1 MMSAAA
7 VVVCALSLLGRNAD
21 SMPPIEFVD
30 HAPPGVSPRA
40 EAFVYTGE
48 RTIYLVTSSPVFDE
62 ARLADRSSCGGNA
75 LRKVAS
81 ILVHEEWHILHG
93 SDERGAY
100 EAQIDM
106 LLRLNIQPGSALL
119 VGVTRSMIAV
129 LGAQA
134 PRPDLVMATRR

>member
-1 MMSAAA
+1 
-7 VVVCALSLLGRNAD
+7 
-21 SMPPIEFVD
+21 
-30 HAPPGVSPRA
+30 VSPRA
-40 EAFVYTGE
+40 DAFVYTGE
-48 RTIYLVTSSPVFDE
+48 RTINLVTSSPVFDE
-62 ARLADRSSCGGNA
+62 ARLADRSTCGGNA

-81 ILVHEEWHILHG
+81 NHEHQEWHILQG
-93 SDERGAY
+93 SDERGAF